1 MEIVKFNKV
10 LMIGFEKSNLEQD
23 YWNRI
28 NNITEELTMLSKDS
42 SDILNHL
49 STADCLL
56 VKLGA
61 TVNKETMDN
70 APNLKYIGMFGT
82 GYGRIDTEHATKK
95 GITVCNVAGYST
107 ESVAEFAFGI
117 ILEHIRELERG
128 KKQAREGNYSES
140 SFFNVYEIKDK
151 KFGVIGLGKIG
162 SRIAEIA
169 LDFGAD
175 VRYWSRTRKKEYE
188 VKGIKYQEIEN
199 ILADCDFISLNLML
213 NKDTEGFLNDERMQ
227 KIKPDAVIINLAP
240 MELVDIDA
248 LSNRLE
254 KSGLTFILD
263 HSDEM
268 TPEQLK
274 QLTKYKNCII
284 YPPIAYTTKEATL
297 EKQRMFVNN
306 LENFLKGTP
315 TNKVN

>member
-1 MEIVKFNKV
+1 M
-10 LMIGFEKSNLEQD
+10 LGFEKSNLEQE

-28 NNITEELTMLSKDS
+28 NNITEELSILPKDS

-61 TVNKETMDN
+61 IVNKETMDN

-82 GYGRIDTEHATKK
+82 GYGRIDTQYATSK
-95 GITVCNVAGYST
+95 GITVCNIAGYST
-107 ESVAEFAFGI
+107 EGVAEFAFAI
-117 ILEHIRELERG
+117 ILEYIRDLERG

-140 SFFNVYEIKDK
+140 TFFNVSEIKDK

-162 SRIAEIA
+162 GRIAEIA
-169 LDFGAD
+169 LNFGAD

-188 VKGIKYQEIEN
+188 MKGIKYQEIED
-199 ILADCDFISLNLML
+199 ILAECDFLSLNLML
-213 NKDTEGFLNDERMQ
+213 NKETEGFLSGEKIQ
-227 KIKPDAVIINLAP
+227 KIKSNAIVINLAP

-248 LSNRLE
+248 LANRLE
-254 KSGLTFILD
+254 KGDITFILD

-268 TPEQLK
+268 TQEQLNK
-274 QLTKYKNCII
+274 LKKHENCII

-297 EKQRMFVNN
+297 EKQKMFVNN
-306 LENFLKGTP
+306 LENFLKGKP